1 MKKKLR
7 KILFVINNRANYARI
22 KSVLIE
28 CNKIK
33 NIKVEIVAASSAVLN
48 KYGDLPQIIKKDGL
62 KINYKVYSAVEGEN
76 LTSMAKSTSLL
87 MSELS
92 TIFEN
97 SRPDIVFTIADRY
110 ETVAAALAASYMNIF
125 VAHSQGGEVTG
136 SIDENVRH
144 CVSKLSHLHFP
155 STKKS
160 FENLIKLGEE
170 KKRVFMTGCP
180 SIDLIKK
187 KNLNLNKNFFK
198 SNKGL
203 GDNINHKEKYIV
215 VLQHPNTLEYGQG
228 IYQINQ
234 TIDAVKKLKTQIV
247 WLWPNNDAGS
257 NYMTKALRI
266 FREKNKNKNK
276 FCFFKNFVPEDYLK
290 LISNSSC
297 LVGNS
302 SSFLREGSFL
312 GVPSVCIGTRQ
323 AGREHGDNVV
333 FANYNSKDIYSK
345 IIFQISKKKFKTRK
359 IFGDGKAGKKIANI
373 LSKFKLDLNK
383 KLNY

>member
-48 KYGDLPQIIKKDGL
+48 KYGDLPRIIRRDGL

-97 SRPDIVFTIADRY
+97 SKPDIVFTIADRY
-110 ETVAAALAASYMNIF
+110 ETVAAALSASYMNIF
-125 VAHSQGGEVTG
+125 VAHSQGGEITG

-144 CVSKLSHLHFP
+144 CVTKLSHLHFP

-187 KNLNLNKNFFK
+187 NNLVLDKNFFK
-198 SNKGL
+198 KNKGL
-203 GDNINHKEKYIV
+203 GDSINYKEGYIV

-228 IYQINQ
+228 IHQINQ
-234 TIDAVKKLKTQIV
+234 TIEAVKKLKTQIV

-266 FREKNKNKNK
+266 FREKNKARNN
-276 FCFFKNFVPEDYLK
+276 FCFFKNFIPEDYLR

-302 SSFLREGSFL
+302 SSFLREGSYL

-323 AGREHGDNVV
+323 AGREHGENVI
-333 FANYNSKDIYSK
+333 FADYNSKDIYSK
-345 IIFQISKKKFKTRK
+345 IIFQISSKRYKSRK
-359 IFGDGKAGKKIANI
+359 IFGDGKAGKRIAKI
-373 LSKFKLDLNK
+373 LSKIKLDLNK